1 MQRQR
6 RSENERA
13 GEADGLLDAHEA
25 AAFLNVKLSTIRQ
38 WTYQRRLPVV
48 KLFGRA
54 ARYRRRDL
62 ERLIAD
68 STRPALAEYEGSRP

>member
-1 MQRQR
+1 MQP
-6 RSENERA
+6 SETRKARGVE
-13 GEADGLLDAHEA
+13 GELLDAREA

-38 WTYQRRLPVV
+38 WTYQRRLSVV

-68 STRPALAEYEGSRP
+68 STRPALVEYDGSRS